1 LLQAGKNEFRQP
13 FERQDLQTRVP
24 LQRRIGQELPFQL
37 ESGLF
42 WRQQNQRQ
50 PLRIFE
56 ERAADF
62 FQAQE
67 CFPRAS
73 RTEQKSRLHPTFVA
87 QKSGTVKEEGGA
99 GAGADSFFIAKAGLL
114 CHKNQDMISVKSLS
128 KTYGAQVAVNE
139 LSFEVPAG
147 QILGFLGPNG
157 AGKSTTLKMLT
168 GMLEPTSGTA
178 AICGFDLRQ
187 QALEVKRHVGF
198 VPESGAVFESLT
210 GLEYLEMVAA
220 LYAIPEAPARERIKQ
235 FIAFFDLSFETLTD
249 KLLGAYSKGMRRK
262 VVITSA
268 LLHNPPVVFF
278 DEPLD
283 GLDANAAV
291 GFKALIQT
299 LAKEGK
305 TIVYS
310 SHILDVVERVC
321 DRVIIIDKGRLLVDG
336 RPEELVASH
345 GSGTLEQLFTQLTG
359 GTELQRRAEDFAK
372 TFRP

>member
-1 LLQAGKNEFRQP
+1 
-13 FERQDLQTRVP
+13 
-24 LQRRIGQELPFQL
+24 
-37 ESGLF
+37 
-42 WRQQNQRQ
+42 
-50 PLRIFE
+50 
-56 ERAADF
+56 
-62 FQAQE
+62 
-67 CFPRAS
+67 
-73 RTEQKSRLHPTFVA
+73 
-87 QKSGTVKEEGGA
+87 
-99 GAGADSFFIAKAGLL
+99 
-114 CHKNQDMISVKSLS
+114 MISLQHLTKRF
-128 KTYGAQVAVNE
+128 GAQTAVDAI
-139 LSFEVPAG
+139 SFEVPAG

-168 GMLEPTSGTA
+168 GMLAPTSGTA
-178 AICGFDLRQ
+178 TICGFDLLREP
-187 QALEVKRHVGF
+187 LEVKRRVGF

-220 LYAIPEAPARERIKQ
+220 LYAIPQEAARARIRQ

-262 VVITSA
+262 VVITAA

-299 LAKEGK
+299 LAREGK

-321 DRVIIIDKGRLLVDG
+321 DRVIIIDKGRMLVDG
-336 RPEELVASH
+336 RPAELLTAH
-345 GSGTLEQLFTQLTG
+345 GADTLERLFTQLTG
-359 GTELQRRAEDFAK
+359 GTELERRAADFAK